1 MRSAM
6 AVSSSSS
13 SLPRGLTG
21 RPDLR
26 VTRYVTP
33 LREGGSLPA
42 VLETEGGELFVA
54 KFRGAGQGVKALLAE
69 AIAGGFA
76 AAAGLRVPDMR
87 VLELPPPL
95 AKHEGDG
102 EIQDLLQASIGRNFG
117 LGFLSGAFTFD
128 VAVKGNALGPGEAA
142 RLVALDTFVANVDRT
157 AKNPNLLWW
166 QDALWLIDHGASLY
180 WHHGWDGEA
189 GAVDPTRPFAL
200 IKDHVLLA
208 QADELG
214 EEAAHLSDTLTPAL
228 IDEVLQGLPDE
239 WLTEAFAGK
248 TAEAVRAG
256 YRQYFL
262 GRREALPSLL
272 AEVARVRARGV

>member
-1 MRSAM
+1 M
-6 AVSSSSS
+6 AASTSPSSF
-13 SLPRGLTG
+13 PRGLTG

-42 VLETEGGELFVA
+42 VLETEGGALFVA

-69 AIAGGFA
+69 AIAGAFA
-76 AAAGLRVPDMR
+76 SAAGMRVPEMR
-87 VLELPPPL
+87 VLDLPAPL

-102 EIQDLLQASIGRNFG
+102 EIQDLLAASIGRNFG

-128 VAVKGNALGPGEAA
+128 AAVKANALGRDEAA

-180 WHHGWDGEA
+180 WHHGWEGEA
-189 GAVDPTRPFAL
+189 GAVDPTRPFAF

-208 QADELG
+208 QASGLEQ
-214 EEAAHLSDTLTPAL
+214 AATHLADALTPSL

-239 WLTEAFAGK
+239 WLTQAFAGK
-248 TAEAVRAG
+248 TADVVRAG
-256 YRQYFL
+256 YGQYFL
-262 GRREALPSLL
+262 GRRDALPALL